1 MGKSKGTVIFG
12 SGHACNPR
20 AELSGKLGS
29 RLMGKLLLPPVPKSR
44 CHYQADISPWLLK
57 MKRVRVPNLSSGSV
71 CHLEGAHSQVKSASV
86 SHLVVSD
93 FWDLMDCSPPG
104 SSLHGILQARILEWV
119 AIPFSR
125 KSSWPRDQ
133 PNLGLLHCR
142 QILYHL
148 SHQWRSQVTSQPI
161 LTLRQLWFNQHP
173 EIWSIKLTTM

>member
-1 MGKSKGTVIFG
+1 MGKSKGIVIFG

-93 FWDLMDCSPPG
+93 
-104 SSLHGILQARILEWV
+104 SSETSWTAAHQAPLSME
-119 AIPFSR
+119 FSR
-125 KSSWPRDQ
+125 QEYWSGLPFPFPGNLPDPGINQTWVSCIVGRFFTIWATSEGHKWP
-133 PNLGLLHCR
+133 
-142 QILYHL
+142 L
-148 SHQWRSQVTSQPI
+148 SQY
-161 LTLRQLWFNQHP
+161 
-173 EIWSIKLTTM
+173 